1 MAKLNSSNKHFLKE
15 KSIPYLISKDGSCQ
29 IYLGKI
35 EDSEIL
41 RPTEA
46 DKEEAEK
53 LIESLCYYFKI
64 ASIVGMLLALIMYIV
79 HSIDIVLLVGIIEII
94 MVIKL
99 YLYQKKQ
106 NDRIMHLIS
115 IKIPIESGSKDYIM
129 ILEPIHR
136 MQ

>member
-41 RPTEA
+41 RPTET
-46 DKEEAEK
+46 DKEEAER

-106 NDRIMHLIS
+106 NYRIMHLIS

>member
-41 RPTEA
+41 RPTET